1 MNSTHLL
8 TRQLKSAAQSALL
21 LVAMA
26 ALLGTIAWLLGGV
39 ALAFLTIVATALLF
53 GSAGR
58 GVPGWLLRWRGSRPL
73 SRHEAPRLFEL
84 VAELA
89 RRAGLERV
97 PALFLTRD
105 PVPGAF
111 TTGRRDD
118 AAVALS
124 VGLLQRLDERQIAG
138 VLAHELSHLRN
149 GDTSVM
155 SFAAV
160 ISRVTGV
167 LSTLGQLLLFVN
179 LPLLLLGYV
188 TVSWWAI
195 LLLLFA
201 PMLSALI
208 QLALSRT
215 RELAADLGA
224 VELLGGPEPLMS
236 ALAELERSQQRRLA
250 RMFWPLPVP
259 TGPAFLRTHPPTEE
273 RLRRLAEGRRSA
285 IPRPVSRDPRLHG
298 FFACAAPPRP

>member
-1 MNSTHLL
+1 MNPEHL
-8 TRQLKSAAQSALL
+8 TTERLKNAVQSALL
-21 LVAMA
+21 LIAMA
-26 ALLGTIAWLLGGV
+26 GLLGSIAWLLGGGV
-39 ALAFLTIVATALLF
+39 LALLAAVATVLLF
-53 GSAGR
+53 GVVGR
-58 GVPGWLLRWRGSRPL
+58 GVPDWLLRWRGGRPL
-73 SRHEAPRLFEL
+73 GRFEAPRLHHLAVEL
-84 VAELA
+84 S
-89 RRAGLERV
+89 RRAGLERA
-97 PALFLTRD
+97 PALYLTRD
-105 PVPGAF
+105 PEPGAF
-111 TTGRRDD
+111 TTGSRED

-124 VGLLQRLDERQIAG
+124 VGLLERLDERQLAG
-138 VLAHELSHLRN
+138 VLAHELSHLRH

-155 SFAAV
+155 SFAAL

-167 LSTLGQLLLFVN
+167 LSTLGRLLLFVN

-224 VELLGGPEPLMS
+224 VELLGEPEPLMS
-236 ALAELERSQQRRLA
+236 ALVELERSQRRRLA
-250 RMFWPLPVP
+250 RAFWPLPVP

-273 RLRRLAEGRRSA
+273 RLYRLAECRRPTFPTSGVA
-285 IPRPVSRDPRLHG
+285 
-298 FFACAAPPRP
+298 